1 MGPTIEP
8 VLEGSTHIEDPA
20 DLQDQPD
27 PEGSP
32 PLESVPEETPPPP
45 DSELMQPL
53 TLLANSI
60 RAPKVSKVRTKVCEL
75 DPFDGS
81 DTRKLQ
87 PFLVQCQL
95 NFCD

>member
-8 VLEGSTHIEDPA
+8 VPEGSAHIEDPM
-20 DLQDQPD
+20 DPQDQPD

-32 PLESVPEETPPPP
+32 PLESIPEETLPPP
-45 DSELMQPL
+45 DSELARAL

-60 RAPKVSKVRTKVCEL
+60 GAPKVSKARTKVHEP

-81 DTRKLQ
+81 DTHKLQ
-87 PFLVQCQL
+87 LFLVQCQL
-95 NFCD
+95 NFRD